1 MTPTPTPTSTM
12 YTPRTQLDGTI
23 TGIILTVIVAVL
35 ALTVLIALV
44 SWAAR
49 QKPT

>member
-1 MTPTPTPTSTM
+1 M
-12 YTPRTQLDGTI
+12 YTPSTQLDGTI

-35 ALTVLIALV
+35 ALTALIALV
-44 SWAAR
+44 FWAAM